1 MTSLPFVAGAANNNT
16 LLRVVVVVRK
26 RKKSVSKL
34 SGPLKAQKQVV
45 DRLLEHDQ
53 VANH

>member
-16 LLRVVVVVRK
+16 LLRVVVVRK